1 MPHNPATWARRIA
14 FGMDVSKPGVE
25 LHHYICA
32 GYYSCTETG
41 FGEMIRP
48 RMHVWV
54 CMSYAYAPGVSS
66 DRRATAYEPMLIT
79 HIECTADGLG
89 IQIFG
94 RAMLNWPRLRR
105 YTGSHKAPAALKK
118 DPSLYVYTDWEI
130 VARADS
136 QEGFVGVCIG
146 PPAAPP
152 DLSDACED
160 TIGCIGYMAVC
171 ACRNPPLVVD
181 ALTALAHTCA
191 SAASASRL
199 QRLRLETKSLWCA
212 ASSSDTTQASIADQL
227 ISTRGSRISRTMTWS
242 LSSIQGRGT
251 CTGGRAAA
259 VRKRSPS
266 PSTPCPR
273 RSTWDLGP
281 CWA

>member
-54 CMSYAYAPGVSS
+54 CMSSAYDPGVSS

-105 YTGSHKAPAALKK
+105 YEGSHKAPAALKK

-146 PPAAPP
+146 PPANRRRRHQISPTRAKMH
-152 DLSDACED
+152 DRLHRLHGGVRLSKPA
-160 TIGCIGYMAVC
+160 TGRGCIDRARAHVC
-171 ACRNPPLVVD
+171 ICCVCEQITKVEVGDEESLVCREFIG
-181 ALTALAHTCA
+181 
-191 SAASASRL
+191 RWL
-199 QRLRLETKSLWCA
+199 QRLSTYPLPQTPWRSQ
-212 ASSSDTTQASIADQL
+212 QASE
-227 ISTRGSRISRTMTWS
+227 
-242 LSSIQGRGT
+242 SS
-251 CTGGRAAA
+251 
-259 VRKRSPS
+259 
-266 PSTPCPR
+266 
-273 RSTWDLGP
+273 
-281 CWA
+281 